1 MTFEGQYYR
10 TKDATIY
17 DRPETPLP
25 IYVAAAGALIAKYS
39 GRMGDGLI
47 CTSGKA
53 PELYTGTILPKVL
66 EGRAEAGSRAPDY
79 SRMIEVKVCSTRT

>member
-1 MTFEGQYYR
+1 MIRQLWTEERVTFEGQYYR

-17 DRPETPLP
+17 DRPQTPIP
-25 IYVAAAGALIAKYS
+25 IYVAAAGALIAKYA

-53 PELYTGTILPKVL
+53 RESTPKRSCRKCRK
-66 EGRAEAGSRAPDY
+66 GAP
-79 SRMIEVKVCSTRT
+79 RLARVRLTTQG